1 MGTFNVR
8 VYGILFDQDQRI
20 LISDEFEKGM
30 RFTKLPGGGL
40 EQGEGTIDGL
50 RREFVEECNLPVEV
64 IRHFYTTDFYVRSVF
79 NDSQVISIYYLVKAL
94 SPPAFTTS
102 SIPFDFQGNHEVMQ
116 SFRWMSLTELEPEI
130 MTFATEQHVI
140 RLLKT
145 EKLNFS

>member
-1 MGTFNVR
+1 MFNVR

-20 LISDEFEKGM
+20 LISDEFEQGM
-30 RFTKLPGGGL
+30 HFTKLPGGGL

-79 NDSQVISIYYLVKAL
+79 NDTQVISIYYLVKAL

-102 SIPFDFQGNHEVMQ
+102 SIAFDFQGNRDVMQ
-116 SFRWMSLTELEPEI
+116 SFRWMSLTELEPSI